1 MDSIASVYSDT
12 RSEYTKQLC
21 IFLVPAYFQFF
32 VDLFTKAKQT
42 SEPKKTL
49 WQLQTYL
56 NEVHEWNME
65 KVHNEIGV
73 IHNNTGCD
81 YLEDLLTAVFIAHTK
96 VLTAIRLSIN
106 NKKIEI
112 TIPKVEHFLFKVL
125 CEISKLLWSS
135 TYLFR
140 DDISGIDRQQN
151 YKTIEG
157 IISEGIL
164 QAVRSLVPVKSILK
178 NLVNHDDKADKADK
192 GDKADDDSDDDLQ
205 ITKSTEP
212 LLTPAALLLD
222 SKESLEPLVSLDP
235 LPALD
240 SLKSL
245 SDSLPAIEPLAA
257 IPLVA
262 SVAPIAAVAAIAPI
276 QSILKSDSPPI
287 INLDEKPSVSFAKFN
302 SLFSSEDPEESTMI
316 DMGQESPDLDILDTV
331 GSSLSNDD
339 FDDLEEPSGLDE
351 GDYDEL

>member
-1 MDSIASVYSDT
+1 MNMDSIASVYSDT

-32 VDLFTKAKQT
+32 VDLFAKAKQT

-56 NEVHEWNME
+56 NEVHDWNME

-178 NLVNHDDKADKADK
+178 NLVNHDDKVDKA
-192 GDKADDDSDDDLQ
+192 DKADDDSDDDVQ

-212 LLTPAALLLD
+212 LLTPSAP
-222 SKESLEPLVSLDP
+222 SEPLEPLVSLDP

-245 SDSLPAIEPLAA
+245 SDSLPAI
-257 IPLVA
+257 PLVA
-262 SVAPIAAVAAIAPI
+262 SVASVASVAPVV

-316 DMGQESPDLDILDTV
+316 DMGQESPDLEILDAA

-351 GDYDEL
+351 DDYDEL